1 MIKQLTFLGL
11 LWILISNSLA
21 TTQEEERAWWIS
33 MEGWQS
39 HRGDPNYTA
48 LNAILNTSAGEY
60 THLRG
65 GHRTDEPREFEIGGA
80 LGYHFWSRFNLSSRL
95 TYLRIE
101 TAGYFVDMSREYTM
115 KWTTQATIPSFRLEF
130 YLPIAEAKSIRTKL
144 FIGFD
149 YYFLTTQIQS
159 KPYIEQILDTR
170 ARGGDLGYHTGGGVE
185 IRVFSKLSLLLDT
198 TFWYATITPIKANSQ
213 TLKMSDFRHESDDDL
228 MLHLDGNS
236 YQIGLRYY
244 F

>member
-159 KPYIEQILDTR
+159 KPYIEQIFAEMNKRGMELDVNTSGLR
-170 ARGGDLGYHTGGGVE
+170 KAFCGE
-185 IRVFSKLSLLLDT
+185 IYPPEDIIQAAKKQSIPLVYGSDAHSAKDVG
-198 TFWYATITPIKANSQ
+198 
-213 TLKMSDFRHESDDDL
+213 SDFSLFEK
-228 MLHLDGNS
+228 MV
-236 YQIGLRYY
+236 
-244 F
+244 